1 MTLESEESFIVHAPR
16 EKVWAYTSN
25 MRNWAAN
32 MPGYESFEQLNDTDS
47 RWTLEIK
54 IGPFRRTVIMLVH
67 LTDWHEPEH
76 VAFTLRSETDPVEG
90 TGGFDAKVASE
101 NETAVTLRLRIVS
114 SGPMAGMMES
124 LARPVLARMQKSFA
138 EAIAEDIEKS
148 SSPSS

>member
-1 MTLESEESFIVHAPR
+1 LTLESEESFVVHAPR

-32 MPGYESFEQLNDTDS
+32 MPGYELFEQLSDTDS
-47 RWTLEIK
+47 RWTLEVK

-67 LTDWHEPEH
+67 LTEWDEPRH

-90 TGGFDAKVASE
+90 TGGFDATATSAS
-101 NETAVTLRLRIVS
+101 ETAVKLRLRIVS

-138 EAIAEDIEKS
+138 HAIAEDIEQS
-148 SSPSS
+148 GP